1 MGKRLVKIARLDQ
14 KELDAVPTTKVEA
27 DAHGMK
33 ILLLV
38 SKLQA
43 KIK

>member
-1 MGKRLVKIARLDQ
+1 MGKRLVKIARLDLR
-14 KELDAVPTTKVEA
+14 ELAAVPTTKVEV

-33 ILLLV
+33 IHLLV
-38 SKLQA
+38 SSLQE

>member
-27 DAHGMK
+27 DAHEMK
-33 ILLLV
+33 IHLLAI
-38 SKLQA
+38 SLQE

>member
-14 KELDAVPTTKVEA
+14 KELDEVPITKVEV
-27 DAHGMK
+27 DARGMK
-33 ILLLV
+33 IHLLV
-38 SKLQA
+38 SSLQA

>member
-14 KELDAVPTTKVEA
+14 KELDAVPITKVEA
-27 DAHGMK
+27 DVHGMK

-38 SKLQA
+38 SSLQV